1 MILVMLDS
9 IPKDLNRFGIV
20 AEAEIPNDLIVKARE
35 ELKSGAIT
43 QSTRAGLI
51 EAVEP
56 ISAAM
61 FQLSQKPLKE
71 IVEHCK
77 SLETD
82 ANQLPI
88 YDQILVEL
96 KKNSSETTAPE
107 APAAEPPATS

>member
-1 MILVMLDS
+1 MTLVMLDS
-9 IPKDLNRFGIV
+9 ISKDLNHFGIS
-20 AEAEIPNDLIVKARE
+20 ASATLPNDLIVKARE

-71 IVEHCK
+71 IVEHGK

-88 YDQILVEL
+88 YDQILAEL
-96 KKNSSETTAPE
+96 KTNSSAPS
-107 APAAEPPATS
+107 A